1 MLQLIFFGILYIIGF
16 WALCFLLYKISPY
29 IDNWIMGNTYISK
42 MVLSIILVIC
52 IFKLPFYWYIIL
64 KIIIA
69 YIFLSYAFNDKIG
82 KNFLNSVSLTRDY
95 GIKSFWFNLWTALTI
110 LYNPIYQIPLG
121 KNLWIIVDVLTVLVL
136 LWSMTI
142 QNSKNERKTKTVEN
156 FNFKETVFKYFFDED
171 LFTFHDFEN
180 FDMINTKSVYHYE
193 DLFNT
198 EIEGVTTFFSIQ
210 EPNKLSYSDYYGRDY
225 SRLENNTLFAVFIFD
240 YINTYSTN
248 YASGIQSL
256 SFKKIEI
263 YKKTSDNNVNLVDIC
278 NVEDL
283 RN

>member
-95 GIKSFWFNLWTALTI
+95 GIKSFWFNLWTALSI

-210 EPNKLSYSDYYGRDY
+210 EPNKLSYRDYYGRDY
-225 SRLENNTLFAVFIFD
+225 SRLKNNTLFAIFIFD
-240 YINTYSTN
+240 YISTYSTN

>member
-82 KNFLNSVSLTRDY
+82 KNFLNSLSLTRDY

-121 KNLWIIVDVLTVLVL
+121 KNLWIIVDILTVLVL

-171 LFTFHDFEN
+171 LFTFYDFVK

-198 EIEGVTTFFSIQ
+198 EIEGVTTFFNIQ

-225 SRLENNTLFAVFIFD
+225 SRLRNNTLFAVFIFD
-240 YINTYSTN
+240 YISTYSTN

-263 YKKTSDNNVNLVDIC
+263 YKKTSDNNVNLVDVC

>member
-1 MLQLIFFGILYIIGF
+1 MLQLILIGLLYIMGI
-16 WALCFLLYKISPY
+16 WALLFFLYKISPFL
-29 IDNWIMGNTYISK
+29 DNLIMKNTHISK
-42 MVLSIILVIC
+42 IVLSIILLIC
-52 IFKLPFYWYIIL
+52 TLKLPFYWYVIL
-64 KIIIA
+64 KIPIT
-69 YIFLSYAFNDKIG
+69 YIFI
-82 KNFLNSVSLTRDY
+82 NFALYDENRKVLVEEEKT
-95 GIKSFWFNLWTALTI
+95 SFWFYLWVCLAI

-121 KNLWIIVDVLTVLVL
+121 KTVWIVVDVITVLVL
-136 LWSMTI
+136 FYSMTI
-142 QNSKNERKTKTVEN
+142 QKSKNGRKTKIEEN
-156 FNFKETVFKYFFDED
+156 FNFKETVFKYFSDED
-171 LFTFHDFEN
+171 LITFHDFEK

-193 DLFNT
+193 DLFSD
-198 EIEGVTTFFSIQ
+198 EIEGVTAFFSIQ

-225 SRLENNTLFAVFIFD
+225 SRLKNNTLFAVFIFD
-240 YINTYSTN
+240 YISTYSTN

>member
-1 MLQLIFFGILYIIGF
+1 M
-16 WALCFLLYKISPY
+16 
-29 IDNWIMGNTYISK
+29 N
-42 MVLSIILVIC
+42 
-52 IFKLPFYWYIIL
+52 IFKLINVFLATLFLLCLFNWNYGFYQMVRFFGFVGFSILAYHQKDKKDTWFFLWLFSALLINPFL
-64 KIIIA
+64 KI
-69 YIFLSYAFNDKIG
+69 
-82 KNFLNSVSLTRDY
+82 SLGR
-95 GIKSFWFNLWTALTI
+95 TI
-110 LYNPIYQIPLG
+110 WNVI
-121 KNLWIIVDVLTVLVL
+121 DVIWAVL
-136 LWSMTI
+136 LVVNVI
-142 QNSKNERKTKTVEN
+142 YPPKENRAKNNLKTAEKEN
-156 FNFKETVFKYFFDED
+156 FNFKNAVFKYFFDED

>member
-82 KNFLNSVSLTRDY
+82 KNFLNSLSLTRDY

-121 KNLWIIVDVLTVLVL
+121 KNLWIIVDILTVLVL

-171 LFTFHDFEN
+171 LFTFYDFVK

-198 EIEGVTTFFSIQ
+198 EIEGVTTFFNIQ

-225 SRLENNTLFAVFIFD
+225 SRLRNNTLFAVFIFD
-240 YINTYSTN
+240 YISTYSTN

>member
-1 MLQLIFFGILYIIGF
+1 MLQLILIGLLYIMGI
-16 WALCFLLYKISPY
+16 WTLLFLFYKISPY
-29 IDNWIMGNTYISK
+29 IDNLIMKNTHISK
-42 MVLSIILVIC
+42 IVQSIILLIC
-52 IFKLPFYWYIIL
+52 TLKLPFYWYVIL
-64 KIIIA
+64 KIPIT
-69 YIFLSYAFNDKIG
+69 YIFINFAFYDENRKMLVEEE
-82 KNFLNSVSLTRDY
+82 KT
-95 GIKSFWFNLWTALTI
+95 SFWFYLWVCLAI

-121 KNLWIIVDVLTVLVL
+121 KTVWIVVDVIIVLILF
-136 LWSMTI
+136 WSMTI
-142 QNSKNERKTKTVEN
+142 QNSKNGRKTKIEEN
-156 FNFKETVFKYFFDED
+156 FNFKNAVFKYFSDED
-171 LFTFHDFEN
+171 LITFYDFEK

-198 EIEGVTTFFSIQ
+198 EIEGVTTFFNIQ

-225 SRLENNTLFAVFIFD
+225 SRLKNNTLFAIFIFD
-240 YINTYSTN
+240 YISTYSTN

-263 YKKTSDNNVNLVDIC
+263 YKKTSDNNVNLVDVC